1 MSRRHMIAA
10 TLAAGLAA
18 APAPMATVA
27 AQPGSAGGPTQAGAF
42 RPPQQPPDGEF
53 GDMIRFGED
62 VFVRTQDAAK
72 DYVGNGLTCAN
83 CHVDRGRLVDS
94 APMWAAYVLYP
105 QYRQKS
111 RKVDTLED
119 RLRDC
124 FRFSMNGR
132 MPKPGTKQLVGLMS
146 YFHWLASG
154 APVGAKMPGQGY
166 PALAKPAEPPSRE
179 RGVKVYAA
187 SCALCHGEDGQGR
200 KVGERY
206 AFPPLWGPD
215 SYNWGAGMHR
225 VNTAAAFIKANMPL
239 GRSGTLS
246 DRDAWD
252 VAAFVNSHP
261 RPQDPRFAGDVAE
274 TREKYHDDN
283 DFYGHEVDGVVLGSP
298 ESVPRL

>member
-1 MSRRHMIAA
+1 MTRHPVIAA
-10 TLAAGLAA
+10 ALAAGLLAST
-18 APAPMATVA
+18 APAPAP
-27 AQPGSAGGPTQAGAF
+27 AQETAGARPAAPDGF
-42 RPPQQPPDGEF
+42 RPPGQPPDNEF
-53 GDMIRFGED
+53 GAMIRFGED
-62 VFVRTQDAAK
+62 VFVRTQEAAK

-83 CHVDRGRLVDS
+83 CHLDRGRLANS

-132 MPKPGTKQLVGLMS
+132 MPEPDSKQLVGLIS
-146 YFHWLASG
+146 YLHWLASG
-154 APVGAKMPGQGY
+154 APVGAKLPGQGY
-166 PALAKPAEPPSRE
+166 PPLPKPAEPPSRE
-179 RGVKVYAA
+179 RGREVYAA
-187 SCALCHGEDGQGR
+187 NCAICHGDDGQGR

-225 VNTAAAFIKANMPL
+225 VNTAAAFVKANMPL
-239 GRSGTLS
+239 GRGGTLS

-261 RPQDPRFAGDVAE
+261 RPQDPRFAGNVAD
-274 TREKYHDDN
+274 TRERYHNDD
-283 DFYGHEVDGVVLGSP
+283 DFYGVEVDGTVLGSP
-298 ESVPRL
+298 EGVPRR